1 LKCDAGFG
9 AASRTTGPHHFYRA
23 SPAKIVSPIAAAR
36 PLARSLTRPVTHI
49 LPIPDATHRTSGGKI
64 MCTSLSFAA
73 QGFKSDQE
81 AFVAALDQA
90 HARSYHSYFTQYVL
104 TDNEA
109 GYIAVDEGDYGAL
122 PRALQ
127 DRVIDTVPSR
137 LSDEF

>member
-1 LKCDAGFG
+1 
-9 AASRTTGPHHFYRA
+9 
-23 SPAKIVSPIAAAR
+23 
-36 PLARSLTRPVTHI
+36 
-49 LPIPDATHRTSGGKI
+49 

-73 QGFKSDQE
+73 QGLKSDQE
-81 AFVAALDQA
+81 ALVAALDQA

-109 GYIAVDEGDYGAL
+109 WYIAVDEGDYGAL
-122 PRALQ
+122 PRALH

>member
-1 LKCDAGFG
+1 
-9 AASRTTGPHHFYRA
+9 
-23 SPAKIVSPIAAAR
+23 
-36 PLARSLTRPVTHI
+36 
-49 LPIPDATHRTSGGKI
+49 

-90 HARSYHSYFTQYVL
+90 HARSYHSYFTQYIL
-104 TDNEA
+104 TDTEA